1 MYMIDV
7 KEYVD
12 ETGKSPYAMWHY
24 RLNARAAT
32 KVSTALYRYR
42 LEQGN
47 FSNTKLIL
55 ALATGSILEKMA
67 SVL

>member
-1 MYMIDV
+1 MP
-7 KEYVD
+7 
-12 ETGKSPYAMWHY
+12 GRFALYAMWHD

-32 KVSTALYRYR
+32 KVSTALYR